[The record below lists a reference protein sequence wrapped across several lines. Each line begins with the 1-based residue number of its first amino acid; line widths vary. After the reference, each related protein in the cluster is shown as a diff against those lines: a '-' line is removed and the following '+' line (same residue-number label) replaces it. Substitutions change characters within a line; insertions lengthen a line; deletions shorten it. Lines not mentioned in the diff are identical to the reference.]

1 MGEGRRGEFF
11 SNHLSQDNFS
21 FRLNLLDN
29 SGEIL
34 DFKFSDGTPVWLHL
48 RFLLRLKYMESQTLV
63 GSSSKKTVS
72 PSSAK
77 VELLKYIGHAF
88 LNNPF
93 NIKHRPD
100 LVSIANYEGNPEC
113 PNRMTVFLNEMTE
126 LNRAELL
133 YSPRFLRFSD
143 LKNTYSFDYFY
154 LNALLK
160 AKLFRTS
167 NSSDFMQNLNTLF
180 GRVEEDLGVMLS
192 KQVLNEL
199 KSQIIRINLFTV
211 HYRRVVSKWLKKMQP
226 KLLVCSEGNN
236 GDWRHGILFNEA
248 CKLGI
253 PTAEV
258 QHGIFNIGMKYGQKL
273 AENPEFASFKSSHLF
288 TFGPFHCS
296 QTNVPSI
303 CIPLGHYHLEQEV
316 KKMQGKVHKKD
327 GKLKILF
334 IGEGNPPSA
343 LNNGLIKATEQAL
356 REIRFPFRLVVRLH
370 PSEGPDDKYTG
381 LLQFPDSRYSEFK
394 AEGIHALL
402 AEADIVITHAS
413 TVIYEAL
420 FFNKPTLV
428 LHDANTDQY
437 VPSGVGVRFKDGNE
451 LLLKLTNCTESTDAN
466 DDYWATGDV
475 VSNFR
480 AFFKQL

>member
-1 MGEGRRGEFF
+1 MVEGRRGEFF

-48 RFLLRLKYMESQTLV
+48 RFMLRLKYMESRTLV
-63 GSSSKKTVS
+63 GSSSKERASANS
-72 PSSAK
+72 PK
-77 VELLKYIGHAF
+77 VQLFKYIWHAF
-88 LNNPF
+88 INTPF
-93 NIKHRPD
+93 KIKQKPEV
-100 LVSIANYEGNPEC
+100 VSIANYEGNPLC
-113 PNRMTVFLNEMTE
+113 PNRMTVFLNEMTD
-126 LNRAELL
+126 LKRVELL
-133 YSPRFLRFSD
+133 YSPRFLKFSN

-154 LNALLK
+154 LKALLK

-167 NSSDFMQNLNTLF
+167 NSSDFMQNLNALF
-180 GRVEEDLGVMLS
+180 GRVEEELGVMLN
-192 KQVLNEL
+192 KRVLDEL
-199 KSQIIRINLFTV
+199 KGQIIRINLLTV

-248 CKLGI
+248 YKLGI

-303 CIPLGHYHLEQEV
+303 CIPLGHYHLEQEA
-316 KKMQGKVHKKD
+316 KKIQGIAHKKD
-327 GKLKILF
+327 DKLNILF
-334 IGEGNPPSA
+334 IAEGNPPSS
-343 LNNGLIKATEQAL
+343 LNNGLINATKQAL
-356 REIRFPFRLVVRLH
+356 GGITVPFRLVVRLH

-394 AEGIHALL
+394 TEGIHALL
-402 AEADIVITHAS
+402 AESDVVITHAS

-420 FFNKPTLV
+420 YFKKPVMV
-428 LHDANTDQY
+428 LQDANTDEY
-437 VPSGVGVRFKDGNE
+437 VPTDVGVRFNDGNE
-451 LLLKLTNCTESTDAN
+451 LLLKLTNGNESVDAN
-466 DDYWATGDV
+466 YDYWATGNV

-480 AFFKQL
+480 AFFNQL